1 MAKYKLE
8 DIAKRCSDALEK
20 KEQWRSIYEDCYEF
34 AMPSRNIYD
43 GGYENR
49 VGGQNKMVRVFD
61 STAIH
66 STHRFAN
73 RLQSGL
79 FPPYS
84 RWCRLEA
91 GPEIPPERRPE
102 AQAALDIYTEKMFS
116 VLRQT
121 NFDLAMGEFLLDLC
135 AGTAAMIIQPGDAI
149 TPIKYQ
155 TVPPFLLGIEEGAN
169 GVIDNTQRSAIQNE
183 FSALA
188 SEIERIAVT
197 TKFNGLN
204 LIQGGNDLTFQIGFD
219 GGSTSQLTYGAV
231 DVRLAGMG
239 LASTGVSAPSFS
251 VLATAGD
258 EVQSQVAAR
267 SALDAI
273 QLAITSVNQQRGKL
287 GALESRLEVTINNLQ
302 VARENF
308 KAAESRIRD
317 VDVATEA
324 AELTRLNIL
333 QQAGAAV
340 LAQAN
345 QVPQLALQLL
355 GR

>member
-1 MAKYKLE
+1 MAINIRTNLPALSAQRNLE
-8 DIAKRCSDALEK
+8 ATS
-20 KEQWRSIYEDCYEF
+20 
-34 AMPSRNIYD
+34 
-43 GGYENR
+43 
-49 VGGQNKMVRVFD
+49 
-61 STAIH
+61 
-66 STHRFAN
+66 N
-73 RLQSGL
+73 RLTTSYQRLSSGL
-79 FPPYS
+79 RINRAS
-84 RWCRLEA
+84 DDAA
-91 GPEIPPERRPE
+91 GLAIAENLRANSATATVAMRNANDGISVITI
-102 AQAALDIYTEKMFS
+102 ADQAVGQVTS
-116 VLRQT
+116 VLNRMAE
-121 NFDLAMGEFLLDLC
+121 LAE
-135 AGTAAMIIQPGDAI
+135 QS
-149 TPIKYQ
+149 
-155 TVPPFLLGIEEGAN
+155 AN

-204 LIQGGNDLTFQIGFD
+204 LIKGGNDLTFQIGFD
-219 GGSTSQLTYGAV
+219 GSSTSQLTYGAV

>member
-1 MAKYKLE
+1 MAINIRTNLPALSAQRNLDASSNRLSTSYQRLSSGLRINRAS
-8 DIAKRCSDALEK
+8 DDAAGLAIA
-20 KEQWRSIYEDCYEF
+20 
-34 AMPSRNIYD
+34 
-43 GGYENR
+43 ENLKA
-49 VGGQNKMVRVFD
+49 GS
-61 STAIH
+61 STA
-66 STHRFAN
+66 TVAMRNAN
-73 RLQSGL
+73 DGISVITI
-79 FPPYS
+79 
-84 RWCRLEA
+84 A
-91 GPEIPPERRPE
+91 D
-102 AQAALDIYTEKMFS
+102 QAVGQVTS
-116 VLRQT
+116 VLNRMAE
-121 NFDLAMGEFLLDLC
+121 LAEQS
-135 AGTAAMIIQPGDAI
+135 T
-149 TPIKYQ
+149 
-155 TVPPFLLGIEEGAN
+155 N
-169 GVIDNTQRSAIQNE
+169 GVIDNTHRSAIQYE

-204 LIQGGNDLTFQIGFD
+204 LIKGGNDLTFQIGFD
-219 GGSTSQLTYGAV
+219 GSSTSQLTYAAV

-239 LASTGVSAPSFS
+239 LANPGVSAPNFS
-251 VLATAGD
+251 VLAQAGD

-273 QLAITSVNQQRGKL
+273 NLAITSVNQQRGKL

-302 VARENF
+302 VASENF

-333 QQAGAAV
+333 QQAGAAI